1 MVMGASSCQMCGR
14 ELGGAQEVI
23 VCGRTF
29 RFAPSVCDG
38 YAEARGAKE
47 QARKDSS
54 RNRWERLCPESFRIN
69 PGHRDSN
76 EHYYEFRR
84 RPGQLLSGLFRKV
97 A

>member
-29 RFAPSVCDG
+29 RFAPSGCDG
-38 YAEARGAKE
+38 YAEAREAKE

-54 RNRWERLCPESFRIN
+54 RNR
-69 PGHRDSN
+69 
-76 EHYYEFRR
+76 
-84 RPGQLLSGLFRKV
+84 
-97 A
+97 

>member
-1 MVMGASSCQMCGR
+1 MCRR